1 MFIKKYY
8 LLRFSVLIA
17 LSFLLNNSLFAQS
30 DLGLHPKTE
39 QFANEV
45 YQDCLQYVNEELLG
59 LYDKLV
65 RRVEIVQ
72 FQNNQLNDI
81 KLLSSFGLKNKC
93 NASLSY
99 DGVNFIPENFNPLKY
114 FLNYSSTEDQYI
126 RVDNTNYVVHI
137 LPQ

>member
-8 LLRFSVLIA
+8 LLRFSVLVA
-17 LSFLLNNSLFAQS
+17 LSSLLNTYSFAQS

-39 QFANEV
+39 QFANQV
-45 YQDCLQYVNEELLG
+45 YQDCPQYVNSELLIE
-59 LYDKLV
+59 YDKLV
-65 RRVEIVQ
+65 KRVEIVQ

-99 DGVNFIPENFNPLKY
+99 DGVNLIPENFNPLKY

-126 RVDNTNYVVHI
+126 RIDNTNYVVHI